1 VDGATGVLPV
11 GVGIMMLEDLRGVV
25 VGIAN
30 ASRTADAG
38 PVSTRSTIP
47 CIHPHG
53 RGGNR
58 FDQLPGRTRVR
69 MATIMSLP
77 ISISW
82 HDPATDD
89 GTIMS
94 DNLINNH
101 GFNAYKA
108 VVCARRSRTLKQGHF
123 HFSAEES
130 RRKPGAHRS
139 GLLPEGHGLPLFEH
153 NGSPLVQI
161 KMRMEV

>member
-1 VDGATGVLPV
+1 LDGATGVLPV
-11 GVGIMMLEDLRGVV
+11 GVGIMMLDDLRGVV
-25 VGIAN
+25 VDIPN
-30 ASRTADAG
+30 ASRTADAR
-38 PVSTRSTIP
+38 PVSTRSIIP
-47 CIHPHG
+47 CMHPHG

-69 MATIMSLP
+69 MATSMSLP
-77 ISISW
+77 VSISW
-82 HDPATDD
+82 HDPADD

-108 VVCARRSRTLKQGHF
+108 VVYAHRNRTLKQGHF

-139 GLLPEGHGLPLFEH
+139 GLLPEGHGLLLFEH